1 MKRLVQVSAFYRND
15 EPDGVGV
22 SLFEDFDDPYLDEVF
37 NGIKSNYD
45 KMWRVAVFESDTRK
59 LIDELKGQLESIG
72 SANKEV
78 SVAKAAIVIGNVYM
92 LEKLGELVPDEYNG
106 LWLAYME

>member
-1 MKRLVQVSAFYRND
+1 MKRLVQVGAFYRND
-15 EPDGVGV
+15 MPDGVGV

-59 LIDELKGQLESIG
+59 LIDELRGQLASIG
-72 SANKEV
+72 SKNTEL
-78 SVAKAAIVIGNVYM
+78 SVAKAAIVIGNVYL
-92 LEKLGELVPDEYNG
+92 LEKLGEIVSDEYNG